1 MKDDPILGEETIR
14 RKRAA
19 ISRFLPLLNTAT
31 SDSRPYVVEVT
42 ARRSGERPR
51 SFGSV
56 TLAPGMGSIE
66 GNIHAH
72 ELEIG
77 FVGMV
82 LSLYGDVLVN
92 TGARLLNLPDGDD
105 VGERSVCEHDEITPI
120 DF

>member
-1 MKDDPILGEETIR
+1 MKDDPILGGETIK

-19 ISRFLPLLNTAT
+19 ISRFLPLLNAA
-31 SDSRPYVVEVT
+31 SGDCRPYVVEVT
-42 ARRSGERPR
+42 ARRAGGKPR

-72 ELEIG
+72 ELEVG

-92 TGARLLNLPDGDD
+92 TSARLLNLPAGVD
-105 VGERSVCEHDEITPI
+105 ECSVRESDEIMPI

>member
-31 SDSRPYVVEVT
+31 SDRRPYVVEVT
-42 ARRSGERPR
+42 AHRMGERPR
-51 SFGSV
+51 SFGSIA
-56 TLAPGMGSIE
+56 LSPGMGSIA
-66 GNIHAH
+66 GNIRAH

-77 FVGMV
+77 FVGMA

-92 TGARLLNLPDGDD
+92 TGARLLNISGKKPTD
-105 VGERSVCEHDEITPI
+105 VYTVQEHDKTTPVS
-120 DF
+120 F